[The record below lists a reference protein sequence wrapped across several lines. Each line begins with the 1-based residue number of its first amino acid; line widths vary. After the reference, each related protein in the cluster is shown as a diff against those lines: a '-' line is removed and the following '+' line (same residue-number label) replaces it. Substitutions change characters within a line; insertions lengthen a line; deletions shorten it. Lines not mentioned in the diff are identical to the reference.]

1 MEELLDFKKLLW
13 KKELVK
19 IPLKINMRNKIHYYQ
34 LLWSSVRNIYV
45 VIILLLMF
53 DLESIYKV
61 KGVKSVKKWKQ
72 LEDERGEF

>member
-1 MEELLDFKKLLW
+1 
-13 KKELVK
+13 
-19 IPLKINMRNKIHYYQ
+19 MRNKIHYYQ